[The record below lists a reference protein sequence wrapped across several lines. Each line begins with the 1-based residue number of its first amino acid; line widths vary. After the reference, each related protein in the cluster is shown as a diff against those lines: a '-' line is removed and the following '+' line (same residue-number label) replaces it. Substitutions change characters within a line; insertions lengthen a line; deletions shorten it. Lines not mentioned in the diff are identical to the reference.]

1 MLAIIGTV
9 GSFMLG
15 FILCAIVT
23 AGKIADFEKEIQNL
37 KKVRCDEKC
46 LTEKR

>member
-9 GSFMLG
+9 GGFMLG
-15 FILCAIVT
+15 YLLCAIVT

-37 KKVRCDEKC
+37 KKERCDEKNV
-46 LTEKR
+46 